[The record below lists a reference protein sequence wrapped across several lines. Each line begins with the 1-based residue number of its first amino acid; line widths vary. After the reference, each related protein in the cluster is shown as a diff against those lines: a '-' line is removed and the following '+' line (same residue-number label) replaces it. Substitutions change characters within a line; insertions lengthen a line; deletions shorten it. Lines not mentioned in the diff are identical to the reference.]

1 MFCAMQESEEVGVRK
16 PAEFPLGTQER
27 VVEQLRRAIT
37 GGLHAPGDALSEVAL
52 AEAYG
57 ASRTPVREALKQLQ
71 VDGLVEIRPRV
82 GTFVRG
88 LSRREVVELFQI
100 KEVLEGLGAR
110 LLAGRGRVVEVDRL
124 EENLSRARRALA
136 EGDLDTCARL
146 THEFHDLVVLG
157 ADNTS
162 LVHRHRRLTD
172 QLAYHRLAAGPSRRP
187 RAFES
192 ALDEHRIVLDRVID
206 KDGFG
211 AEAAMRHH
219 ARAGEQA
226 VMAADPWG
234 EDLRE
239 A

>member
-110 LLAGRGRVVEVDRL
+110 LLAGRGRVVEVDL
-124 EENLSRARRALA
+124 L
-136 EGDLDTCARL
+136 
-146 THEFHDLVVLG
+146 
-157 ADNTS
+157 
-162 LVHRHRRLTD
+162 
-172 QLAYHRLAAGPSRRP
+172 
-187 RAFES
+187 
-192 ALDEHRIVLDRVID
+192 
-206 KDGFG
+206 
-211 AEAAMRHH
+211 
-219 ARAGEQA
+219 
-226 VMAADPWG
+226 
-234 EDLRE
+234 
-239 A
+239 